1 MAEVRNPTR
10 WAGILGADM
19 AGRVIF
25 VLGVAFA
32 LSACAAAPART
43 SANVGTARTGLSTA
57 VSDAE
62 AVARRAQ
69 ALNSAERKQLAAIQM
84 DEVEVILRKARSLR
98 DRIRREHQAAVSDL
112 SWVRVRV
119 QAERDIVWGEYD
131 PTMFPQ
137 EDFEE
142 KPAVDRV
149 DRIAANL
156 AAADR
161 DVAKIEQIVASLR
174 DLGSPGRI

>member
-1 MAEVRNPTR
+1 MGEVRILTR
-10 WAGILGADM
+10 WADFLGADM
-19 AGRVIF
+19 VSRVVI
-25 VLGVAFA
+25 VLGVVFA
-32 LSACAAAPART
+32 LSACAAAPAWT
-43 SANVGTARTGLSTA
+43 SANVGTSRTGLSTA

-69 ALNSAERKQLAAIQM
+69 AFNSANSKKLAAIQM
-84 DEVEVILRKARSLR
+84 EEVEVILRKARSLR
-98 DRIRREHQAAVSDL
+98 DRIRQEHQAAVSDL

-119 QAERDIVWGEYD
+119 LEERDIVWGEYD

-161 DVAKIEQIVASLR
+161 DVAKIEQIVASL
-174 DLGSPGRI
+174 